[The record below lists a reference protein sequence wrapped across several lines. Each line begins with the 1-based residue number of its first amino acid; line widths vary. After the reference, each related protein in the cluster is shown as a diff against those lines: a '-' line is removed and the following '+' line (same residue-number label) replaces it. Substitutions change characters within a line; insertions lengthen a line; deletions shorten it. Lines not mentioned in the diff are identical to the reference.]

1 MMRLL
6 SAQPPRPGPAMT
18 NLVCFNRLLALTLC
32 AATILPVARAA
43 EPGAP
48 VPGAPVP
55 GASVVDAA
63 NVVFVLDA
71 SGSMAERMPGTRESK
86 MQVATGALLSVARQL
101 PDDTRVGV
109 LVFSGVGKADDWL
122 HPLEPLDAGRL
133 EAALRRLRPSAG
145 TPLGEYIRVAA
156 ERLLE
161 RRAAQGGYGA
171 FRLIVVTDGEAGDPE
186 LVERYAPAAMARGL
200 TMQVI
205 GVAMSSDHSL
215 ARQVHAY
222 RSANDAGSLEAALSA
237 SVAEIRPRGGGTAGE
252 DDFAVIA
259 PLPAGAAGAMLTA
272 LRESGNAPLE
282 EGAAAGGA
290 GVAPSGRPSGTPNP
304 QAAPGPVGGVDVEG
318 FSFGGCWVCPVI
330 ALVGVMMLLRALN
343 KASRRR
349 G

>member
-1 MMRLL
+1 MKNIAGLDRLWAVGVWGVL
-6 SAQPPRPGPAMT
+6 CLVALVPQAGGDEGALPGGGLPSAA
-18 NLVCFNRLLALTLC
+18 
-32 AATILPVARAA
+32 
-43 EPGAP
+43 
-48 VPGAPVP
+48 
-55 GASVVDAA
+55 VVDAA

-101 PDDTRVGV
+101 PGDTRVGV

-133 EAALRRLRPSAG
+133 EAALLRLRPSGG
-145 TPLGEYIRVAA
+145 TPLGEYIRLAA
-156 ERLLE
+156 ERLLGQ
-161 RRAAQGGYGA
+161 RAAQGGYGA
-171 FRLIVVTDGEAGDPE
+171 FRLIVVTDGEAGDPQ

-205 GVAMSSDHSL
+205 GVAMAADHSL

-237 SVAEIRPRGGGTAGE
+237 SVAEIRPQGSGTAGE

-272 LRESGNAPLE
+272 LRESGNTPLE
-282 EGAAAGGA
+282 EAAAVA
-290 GVAPSGRPSGTPNP
+290 GVTPSAQPGGSPHP
-304 QAAPGPVGGVDVEG
+304 QAAPGPVGDVVVQG

-343 KASRRR
+343 KVSRRR
-349 G
+349 Q